1 MFFKSKRQKEA
12 EARIK
17 KREQEILGYLP
28 GERIMAGIKLIQ
40 FRQEFERDVGGI
52 DGFMDKSSEERR
64 EYVSR
69 YYPVV
74 RKAEADGEKEVVS
87 SALLFI
93 DFLLSVAYF
102 DSKTA
107 TKAIQAMQ
115 KVQDSIDG

>member
-115 KVQDSIDG
+115 KVHDSIDG